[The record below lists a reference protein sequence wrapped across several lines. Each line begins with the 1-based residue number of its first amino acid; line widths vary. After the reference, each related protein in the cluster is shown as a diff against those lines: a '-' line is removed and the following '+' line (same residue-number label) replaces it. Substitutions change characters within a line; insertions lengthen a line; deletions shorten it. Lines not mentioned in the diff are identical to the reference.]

1 MNLVPPSHI
10 CGPKLTRAARAERHR
25 WINSLPETFS
35 ARQVANALG
44 ITSDVVRFAAPGR
57 FTRIPQAVA
66 PTSRHVSLPPVPVIE
81 ITSARP
87 ETAPRAGIVSTSG
100 DDQPATVGFFM
111 DYIRGLHA
119 QVTAAAEG
127 EAA

>member
-1 MNLVPPSHI
+1 MTLTPPAHI
-10 CGPKLTRAARAERHR
+10 CGQNLTRGARAERHR

-66 PTSRHVSLPPVPVIE
+66 PTSRHVSLPPVPGIE
-81 ITSARP
+81 ITRARP
-87 ETAPRAGIVSTSG
+87 ETSPRAGIVSPERKLLSIEERIE
-100 DDQPATVGFFM
+100 V
-111 DYIRGLHA
+111 IR
-119 QVTAAAEG
+119 QMWIKTRVAA
-127 EAA
+127 